1 MFKYPFIFQKIA
13 ARFIRR
19 INRFVVEVE
28 TGGRRVE
35 AYLAN
40 PGRLWELLLPGA
52 DLLLA
57 QSPPSAKLPYTV
69 IACLK
74 NGRPVM
80 LHTHLTNQ
88 VIHSLIAGQW
98 PGLFDHYR
106 VVRTE
111 PAWGRHR
118 FDLLLEERE
127 SGEEYYLE
135 IKSTTLFE
143 GSVAMFPD
151 AVTKRGAAHLL
162 KLKELSARGIRTGC
176 LFVAMNPAV
185 KYFIPAYHIDSA
197 FANAFTEVRQAVEL
211 KAIAIDF
218 DRSFTG
224 VSSLNPLTIPY
235 SLLKA
240 EFADRGAYLLL
251 IRLDRKLTIEVGKL
265 GSHTFAPGYYVYA
278 GSAMNGLRSR
288 LARHLRRKKKQH
300 WHIDYLTAV
309 ADAITPVPIVS
320 SERLECAL
328 AQSVSVLSGKTLTGF
343 GSTDCRC
350 PAHLFYFAENPLQNH
365 SFIDLIQY
373 YRIGR
378 LERTIEQSW

>member
-1 MFKYPFIFQKIA
+1 MFKYPFAFQKTA

-52 DLLLA
+52 ELLLA
-57 QSPPSAKLPYTV
+57 QSQPTAKLPYTV

-74 NGRPVM
+74 NGQPIM
-80 LHTHLTNQ
+80 LHTHMTNQ
-88 VIHSLIAGQW
+88 VVHNLITGQW
-98 PGLFDHYR
+98 PGLFDNYR

-143 GSVAMFPD
+143 DSLAMFPD
-151 AVTKRGAAHLL
+151 AVTRRGAAHLL
-162 KLKELSARGIRTGC
+162 MLQELAARGIRTGC
-176 LFVAMNPAV
+176 LFVVMNPTV
-185 KYFIPAYHIDSA
+185 KYFLPAYHIDSA
-197 FANAFTEVRQAVEL
+197 FAHAFSEVRHEVEL
-211 KAIAIDF
+211 RAIAIGF

-235 SLLKA
+235 NLLEA
-240 EFADRGAYLLL
+240 ELADRGSYLLL
-251 IRLDRKLTIEVGKL
+251 IRLDRESTIEVGKL
-265 GSHTFAPGYYVYA
+265 GMQTFATGYYVYA

-288 LARHLRRKKKQH
+288 VARHLRRKKQQH
-300 WHIDYLTAV
+300 WHIDYLTAA
-309 ADAITPVPIVS
+309 ADAIIPVPIVS

-328 AQSVSVLSGKTLTGF
+328 AQSISALSARTLSNF
-343 GSTDCRC
+343 GSTDCNC
-350 PAHLFYFAENPLQNH
+350 PGHLFYFPGNPLHNH
-365 SFIDLIQY
+365 NFINLVQH
-373 YRIGR
+373 YRISR
-378 LERTIEQSW
+378 LEQMIEPA